1 MGRQSD
7 AKERLM
13 KAVLELTNNGSFGAL
28 RIDDICN
35 LAQVKKGS
43 FYYFF
48 PSKED
53 LLIAALEN
61 LWATEWKPY
70 LEQHFTCDGS
80 PLARLH
86 TYLAKGVECQ
96 ERAAKE
102 NGRVCGCGILSLASE
117 VTLLDD
123 RVAAATRDIFSR
135 KRRYFE
141 TCIRDAIEAGEI
153 PPGKVNVR
161 SAGLWALIEGS
172 LVQARVLND
181 ITPLRFLPDMAV
193 GLLKCELEPEVA
205 STNDSTT
212 TAGVTL

>member
-1 MGRQSD
+1 
-7 AKERLM
+7 M

-35 LAQVKKGS
+35 LAKVKKGS

-53 LLIAALEN
+53 LLIAALEDM
-61 LWATEWKPY
+61 WASEWRPY
-70 LEQHFTCDGS
+70 LEQHFNRDGS

-117 VTLLDD
+117 VTLLDE
-123 RVAAATRDIFSR
+123 RVAATTRDIFSR
-135 KRRYFE
+135 KRLYFE
-141 TCIRDAIEAGEI
+141 NCIRDAIEAGEI
-153 PPGKVNVR
+153 PPGETSAR
-161 SAGLWALIEGS
+161 SAGLWALVEGT

-181 ITPLRFLPDMAV
+181 ITPLRYLPDMAV
-193 GLLKCELEPEVA
+193 GLLKCELSSEAAP
-205 STNDSTT
+205 TNESVGS
-212 TAGVTL
+212 AGITL